1 MKFKIKANDAKFDL
15 VDEIVAKVQDM
26 KKEDANQDTDECIN
40 NVLQDYFTD
49 MDLVVE
55 IFKWI
60 APYEDEIY
68 NRVSDAA
75 WEYIYGEVLEKFK

>member
-68 NRVSDAA
+68 NRVFDAA